1 MEYARN
7 RKKIVANAD
16 REVILAGGV
25 INSPQLLMLSGIG
38 DAAELAYHDIATEK
52 SLPGVGKNLQDH
64 VSAILMYHRKE
75 PGPFHHM
82 MRADRIGR
90 ELARAYI
97 FGTGFASDVP
107 GTLSLLAFPQG
118 VGYPYP
124 RDVVIGKDLTV
135 HAIRNSFDV
144 VEMDALVERLLRE

>member
-1 MEYARN
+1 MLVFGIHRPSEQPNLLDDFRQQT
-7 RKKIVANAD
+7 
-16 REVILAGGV
+16 GV
-25 INSPQLLMLSGIG
+25 TYP
-38 DAAELAYHDIATEK
+38 
-52 SLPGVGKNLQDH
+52 
-64 VSAILMYHRKE
+64 
-75 PGPFHHM
+75 
-82 MRADRIGR
+82 
-90 ELARAYI
+90 
-97 FGTGFASDVP
+97 FASDVP